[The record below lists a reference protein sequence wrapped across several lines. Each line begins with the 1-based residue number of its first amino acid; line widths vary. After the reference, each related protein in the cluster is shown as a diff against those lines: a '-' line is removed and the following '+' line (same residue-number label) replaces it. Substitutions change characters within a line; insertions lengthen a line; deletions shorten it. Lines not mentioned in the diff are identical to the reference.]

1 MTNKRLTAMGLL
13 ILFTAALSAQEIV
26 NLNVEDSV
34 KSALEQN
41 KNFQITGLQT
51 ESSQKSYDN
60 RWNSLIPG
68 ISASTGLAYRDTA
81 ISNLTNSSVI
91 DSGSPLTFNAG
102 LSLSLPLNTGL
113 IYKMEQTRIDFESS
127 RISYET
133 AQKQLIRDVEKEFYY
148 LLAIRTNLD
157 IMEKNQ
163 ELAEKRYRQT
173 LENYKN
179 GFASELRVL
188 QAQVSAADYKPEL
201 SQSRSDYDTRQR
213 SFLILLGMDPESSVE
228 LTGNLEQAAVRLDS
242 SELINRYI
250 GSRQDIQAQQN
261 KIESMENSRKSTRAS
276 GFSPNLTLS
285 GGWSTS
291 VNDPFLNDG
300 WLPDTWSDTANLG
313 LSLRI
318 PLDGYIPGSA
328 QKTAVS
334 QTQDRIDQAKISLS
348 AMMDSAR
355 TEILNL
361 TQNLMTSQ
369 EKIELAGLNVIL
381 AQKSYEMTEE
391 SYNQGVMERLEVED
405 AQQSYLS
412 AIQQKLSS
420 QYQYLSG
427 LIDLKYALNLDSI
440 EEIF

>member
-1 MTNKRLTAMGLL
+1 MTKKSVAVLSFLMLYAAVLSSQELL
-13 ILFTAALSAQEIV
+13 SLSV
-26 NLNVEDSV
+26 KDSV
-34 KSALEQN
+34 KAALNQN

-51 ESSQKSYDN
+51 ESSKRNYDN

-68 ISASTGLAYRDTA
+68 INASTGLAYRDTA
-81 ISNLTNSSVI
+81 ISKFTNSSLI
-91 DSGSPLTFNAG
+91 DSGSPLTFNAA

-127 RISYET
+127 SITYET

-157 IMEKNQ
+157 IMGKNQ
-163 ELAEKRYRQT
+163 ELAEKRFSQT
-173 LENYKN
+173 QENYKN
-179 GFASELRVL
+179 GFASELQVL
-188 QAQVSAADYKPEL
+188 QAQVSAANYKPEL

-228 LTGNLEQAAVRLDS
+228 LTGSLEQAAINIDS
-242 SELINRYI
+242 SDLISRYI

-261 KIESMENSRKSTRAS
+261 TIESLENKRKSTRAS

-285 GGWSTS
+285 GGWSSS
-291 VNDPFLNDG
+291 VNDPFLNEG
-300 WLPDTWSDTANLG
+300 WLPDTWSDTANIG

-318 PLDGYIPGSA
+318 PLEGYIPGSTQQIA
-328 QKTAVS
+328 IN
-334 QTQDRIDQAKISLS
+334 QTQDLIDQAQISLS
-348 AMMDSAR
+348 AMMDSAK

-369 EKIELAGLNVIL
+369 EKMELAGLNVIL
-381 AQKSYEMTEE
+381 AQKSFEMTEL
-391 SYNQGVMERLEVED
+391 SYNQGVMERLNVED

-420 QYQYLSG
+420 QYQYLTG

-440 EEIF
+440 DELF